1 MSKIIAFSNQKG
13 GIGKTTSAV
22 NIAASVAHLG
32 KKVLLCDL
40 DPQGNATS
48 GFGISR
54 RMTEVSTYDV
64 LIGQTECEEA
74 IVNTN
79 YNGVDVIPSR
89 VNVGST
95 FSSVFTANSFTSV

>member
-22 NIAASVAHLG
+22 NIAACVAHLG

-48 GFGISR
+48 GVGIAKKNLLLCNMPKHR
-54 RMTEVSTYDV
+54 EVAVVCADPPI
-64 LIGQTECEEA
+64 IGEE
-74 IVNTN
+74 
-79 YNGVDVIPSR
+79 GQ
-89 VNVGST
+89 G
-95 FSSVFTANSFTSV
+95 